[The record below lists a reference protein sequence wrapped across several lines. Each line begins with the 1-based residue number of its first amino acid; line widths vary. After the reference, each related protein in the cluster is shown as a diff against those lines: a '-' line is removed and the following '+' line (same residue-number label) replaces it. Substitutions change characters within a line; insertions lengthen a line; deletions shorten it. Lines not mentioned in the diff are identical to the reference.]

1 MLAILGQNGK
11 KENKQNSSFGITSF
25 GLPVKIAFIQ
35 MYESFFQLCISK
47 FLFFSSPVH
56 GGEGEGHRGG
66 GATDQRR
73 PDNQQHH

>member
-1 MLAILGQNGK
+1 
-11 KENKQNSSFGITSF
+11 
-25 GLPVKIAFIQ
+25 